1 MMSIFS
7 ETEVIS
13 TTYHFLT
20 SDPMKDKA
28 SLINE
33 PINDILHLTKQFES
47 SLKDEIKGQKGLI
60 IDKIKEEIDSKSEK
74 RQSALK
80 TIKEENINKVSL
92 YKSIIEDLRVQD
104 VTLYYKKK
112 KPEEGF

>member
-1 MMSIFS
+1 
-7 ETEVIS
+7 
-13 TTYHFLT
+13 
-20 SDPMKDKA
+20 MKDKA
-28 SLINE
+28 SRINE

-47 SLKDEIKGQKGLI
+47 SLKDEIKGQQGLI

-74 RQSALK
+74 RQSALT

>member
-1 MMSIFS
+1 
-7 ETEVIS
+7 
-13 TTYHFLT
+13 
-20 SDPMKDKA
+20 MKNKA
-28 SLINE
+28 SRINE

-74 RQSALK
+74 RQSALT

-92 YKSIIEDLRVQD
+92 YKSFIEELRVQD

>member
-1 MMSIFS
+1 
-7 ETEVIS
+7 
-13 TTYHFLT
+13 
-20 SDPMKDKA
+20 MKDKA
-28 SLINE
+28 SRINE
-33 PINDILHLTKQFES
+33 PVNDNLHLTKQFES

-92 YKSIIEDLRVQD
+92 YKSIIEELRVQD
-104 VTLYYKKK
+104 VTLYSKKK
-112 KPEEGF
+112 KPEKGF

>member
-1 MMSIFS
+1 
-7 ETEVIS
+7 
-13 TTYHFLT
+13 
-20 SDPMKDKA
+20 MKDKA
-28 SLINE
+28 SRINE

-47 SLKDEIKGQKGLI
+47 SLKNEIKGQKGLI

-74 RQSALK
+74 RQSEIK

-104 VTLYYKKK
+104 VTLYYKKRSLK
-112 KPEEGF
+112 KAFRTASHSPIRIPGRRFFYLYWVE

>member
-1 MMSIFS
+1 
-7 ETEVIS
+7 
-13 TTYHFLT
+13 
-20 SDPMKDKA
+20 MKDKA
-28 SLINE
+28 SRINE

-47 SLKDEIKGQKGLI
+47 SLKDEIKGQQGLI

-80 TIKEENINKVSL
+80 TIKGENINKVSL

-104 VTLYYKKK
+104 ATLYYKKK

>member
-1 MMSIFS
+1 
-7 ETEVIS
+7 
-13 TTYHFLT
+13 
-20 SDPMKDKA
+20 MKDKA
-28 SLINE
+28 SRINE
-33 PINDILHLTKQFES
+33 AINDILHLTKQFES

-92 YKSIIEDLRVQD
+92 YKSIIEELRVQD

-112 KPEEGF
+112 KPEKGF